1 MTMKNTALLVVVLV
15 ILSGCELPMIGCAGC
30 PNRAIWDGQVKETDP
45 FLVASGRGD
54 LAVVRAM
61 LASGQRVDTRGPR
74 GETALL
80 RASRGGH
87 GEIVELLLNEGA
99 DANAA
104 SGEYEGVWR
113 TVNGQQVYQRDFHL
127 FSTPLMEA
135 AGEGRVSLM
144 RTLIEHGAEADAVS
158 YNGMTALD
166 LATRSG
172 SHDAMRL
179 LLAAKADVND
189 RSLAS
194 AAGNG
199 DYEAVGLLLAA
210 GANAKRG
217 GYSAILVAAGDACWI
232 PRRHPDKAQPESFQK
247 TVELLLEAGART
259 EGKDSDGNT
268 ALIRAVRCPSRG
280 IAPILLRAGV
290 AVDTRG
296 YRGLTALSHAA
307 RNGDQTMVALLLA
320 NGADPNIVD
329 AAGSTPLLYA
339 ARGRHSAVVDV
350 LVKASANVNV
360 ADQNG
365 KTPLMIAIEE
375 DDLGAVDILTA
386 HGADMNAKTELGLT
400 AMHFARL
407 ATGNNAGAIRKSLE
421 RAGMRE

>member
-1 MTMKNTALLVVVLV
+1 MTMKNTALLVLV
-15 ILSGCELPMIGCAGC
+15 SLVLSGCELPMIGCAGC
-30 PNRAIWDGQVKETDP
+30 PNRTMWDGRVKETDP

-54 LAVVRAM
+54 LAAVRAM

-113 TVNGQQVYQRDFHL
+113 TVNGQQIYQRDFHL

-189 RSLAS
+189 GSLAS

-199 DYEAVGLLLAA
+199 DHEAVGLLLAA
-210 GANAKRG
+210 GANVKRG
-217 GYSAILVAAGDACWI
+217 GYSAILAAAGGACGV
-232 PRRHPDKAQPESFQK
+232 PRRDPDKAQPESFQK
-247 TVELLLEAGART
+247 TVELLLKAGART
-259 EGKDSDGNT
+259 EGKGSDGNT
-268 ALIRAVRCPSRG
+268 ALIRAVECPRG
-280 IAPILLRAGV
+280 IAPILLRVGV

-296 YRGLTALSHAA
+296 YGGLTALSHAA

-329 AAGSTPLLYA
+329 DAGNTPLLYA
-339 ARGRHSAVVDV
+339 ARGRHGAVVDV